1 MYSRG
6 PSHFVGPSPYAG
18 VRKCLFHTYVCPIK
32 SFKTRGLRYVIAR
45 SPKDDVAI

>member
-6 PSHFVGPSPYAG
+6 PLPLRGPLPYAG